1 MIFAYYVPIQKNHL
15 HEIDIELSMLF
26 PQFFFLS
33 SLRTKSVSNNIAEKM
48 SDIAAISVKE
58 LEEGIFVKEEY
69 EEQDQFRDEG
79 KSLTFSVNIY
89 HIDRDP

>member
-1 MIFAYYVPIQKNHL
+1 
-15 HEIDIELSMLF
+15 
-26 PQFFFLS
+26 
-33 SLRTKSVSNNIAEKM
+33 M
-48 SDIAAISVKE
+48 SDISAISVKE

-89 HIDRDP
+89 HINRDP